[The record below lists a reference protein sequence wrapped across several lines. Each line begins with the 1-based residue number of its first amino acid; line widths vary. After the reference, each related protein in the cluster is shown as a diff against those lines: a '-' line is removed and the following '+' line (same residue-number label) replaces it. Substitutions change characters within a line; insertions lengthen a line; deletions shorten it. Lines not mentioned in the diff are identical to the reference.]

1 MRPLFVF
8 RQRLAPRYEDTTF
21 LCRLPHPDLHFGAW
35 LRHRR
40 PERPPPPAIA
50 GALNL
55 KPTSAD
61 ARAVQELMVAL
72 IQADTSNPPGNE
84 GLAVAA
90 LSAFFE
96 ANGITSRT
104 VTAPGLE
111 DRPILIAE
119 LRAPRRFKKPL
130 VLLGHT
136 DVVPADAKAWKN
148 GRPLLG
154 A

>member
-1 MRPLFVF
+1 MK
-8 RQRLAPRYEDTTF
+8 T
-21 LCRLPHPDLHFGAW
+21 
-35 LRHRR
+35 RR
-40 PERPPPPAIA
+40 SFAACLTLISISALGCATAGPSVPAPPAIA
-50 GALNL
+50 DALNL

-104 VTAPGLE
+104 VQ
-111 DRPILIAE
+111 
-119 LRAPRRFKKPL
+119 RAP
-130 VLLGHT
+130 
-136 DVVPADAKAWKN
+136 
-148 GRPLLG
+148 
-154 A
+154 